1 MRVVDEIRLAQHA
14 GPKRFSTV
22 VQLIETL
29 DGSARFVRFSY
40 STDGVGRR
48 GPVTLRAKDVERLRA
63 ALALRPEFQAA
74 LDLCSPGGGAAA

>member
-22 VQLIETL
+22 VQLIESP
-29 DGSARFVRFSY
+29 DGERFVRFSY

-48 GPVTLRAKDVERLRA
+48 GPVTLRPKDVERLRA

-74 LDLCSPGGGAAA
+74 LDLGVAGGGVGE

>member
-14 GPKRFSTV
+14 GTKRFSTV
-22 VQLIETL
+22 VQLIESP
-29 DGSARFVRFSY
+29 DANERFVRFSY

-48 GPVTLRAKDVERLRA
+48 GPVTLRPKDVERLRA

-74 LDLCSPGGGAAA
+74 LNLGATGNGA